1 MSTLTKEELQKFF
14 KTKKKEMDEEA
25 KSKISQITKGSYKS
39 YRIRNKDIA
48 DFTEDKTESPKRM
61 EEIDEI
67 SYHSGSLEDGEGTQD
82 EPFTPLP
89 EQETQDKTYDMTQ
102 DELPEGSIAPT

>member
-1 MSTLTKEELQKFF
+1 
-14 KTKKKEMDEEA
+14 
-25 KSKISQITKGSYKS
+25 
-39 YRIRNKDIA
+39 
-48 DFTEDKTESPKRM
+48 M

-102 DELPEGSIAPT
+102 DEQPEGSIAPT